1 MHHVNVVPYAE
12 EYKTLDH
19 ALDRIMYL
27 KSMYLFL
34 RETSS
39 SKEAQRYEDEIY
51 DTECQLLGL
60 IADLDNGDS
69 QDVDKL
75 FFKTENFG
83 IVTKEIARN
92 LSNNLLKFN

>member
-1 MHHVNVVPYAE
+1 MHHVTVVPYSE

-27 KSMYLFL
+27 KSMYLFF
-34 RETSS
+34 REQGT
-39 SKEAQRYEDEIY
+39 SKEANVYKNEIY

-60 IADLDNGDS
+60 IADLNDES

-83 IVTKEIARN
+83 VVTKEIARN
-92 LSNNLLKFN
+92 INNNLLKFN